1 MDGIYVGGGYMF
13 YRTVKE
19 RAINAF
25 KSKSLLERLKIT
37 PFGLTRFLE
46 RDQIIGLYNWAV
58 SENKRVVWDEGEF
71 CYSYQNFEDVLSSDC
86 EPSWIRSFYALE
98 LSNELSG
105 LRFLDAVSKAKEI
118 YGLEEVSGF
127 CCI

>member
-1 MDGIYVGGGYMF
+1 MF

-19 RAINAF
+19 RAINTF
-25 KSKSLLERLKIT
+25 KSKSLLERLKMT
-37 PFGLTRFLE
+37 PFGLAKFLD
-46 RDQIIGLYNWAV
+46 RDQIISLYNWAV
-58 SENKRVVWDEGEF
+58 GESGQVVWDEGEF
-71 CYSYQNFEDVLSSDC
+71 CYSYQDFENVLSPDC

-118 YGLEEVSGF
+118 YGLEEAPGF